1 MGGSENRSFIAY
13 GRSQIRRFNSVYP
26 HDRPSIHHPTSNVI
40 HDLPSSGGPPP
51 SLRHSRY
58 PAAPTISI
66 SFLFRVLPNVLD
78 PRTRSTRIDR
88 ISDRPSSSKER
99 RESGRRWCRRVF
111 VNGRPFFSA
120 RSRWSVVMKIHGAAS
135 CIVLVPVAFGSC
147 RVSTHDREDMDA
159 SS

>member
-1 MGGSENRSFIAY
+1 MGGSENRSFIAH

-40 HDLPSSGGPPP
+40 HDLPSSSGGPPP
-51 SLRHSRY
+51 SLCHSRC

-66 SFLFRVLPNVLD
+66 SFLFRV
-78 PRTRSTRIDR
+78 PRTRATDIHARRSNFR
-88 ISDRPSSSKER
+88 SSELRKKD
-99 RESGRRWCRRVF
+99 GCRRRVGVTEF
-111 VNGRPFFSA
+111 SFHGRSFFSA
-120 RSRWSVVMKIHGAAS
+120 RSRWSVVMKIQGAAS

-147 RVSTHDREDMDA
+147 RASTHDRKDMDA

>member
-13 GRSQIRRFNSVYP
+13 ARSQIRRFNSVYP

-66 SFLFRVLPNVLD
+66 SFLFRVLP
-78 PRTRSTRIDR
+78 RTQSTRIDR
-88 ISDRPSSSKER
+88 ISDRPRKKD
-99 RESGRRWCRRVF
+99 ESGRRRCHRVF

-147 RVSTHDREDMDA
+147 RASTHDRKDMDA